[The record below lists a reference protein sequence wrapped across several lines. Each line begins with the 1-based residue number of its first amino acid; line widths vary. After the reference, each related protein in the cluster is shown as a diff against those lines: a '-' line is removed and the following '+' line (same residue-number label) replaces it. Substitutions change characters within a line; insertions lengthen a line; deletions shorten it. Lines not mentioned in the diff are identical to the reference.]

1 VSANKVA
8 WCGVWSRDHNNIR
21 YSELLPRLTAVDKY
35 YVHLSRWWPVRGV
48 QRRIW
53 QPLLIRLLRA
63 RYTTLLCTAWWQAS
77 LFAGRVVIDLD
88 DPVFT
93 AREAGALAGRNVAC
107 VVVTTERVRE
117 RLREGGVRTPIEII
131 PQGVAADRIDAR
143 RVREIREGWRE
154 PGGEVIAGLHQP
166 HFELAH
172 ELPERDL
179 ARLYAVDR
187 LLEAFAKVVQEEPQA
202 RLCLVGRPSAGV
214 EALAAHHPWLRL
226 AGYVPHEQVLN
237 YVSAFD
243 IGLFP
248 REVDA
253 GGWGSIK
260 LLEYMACGVP
270 VVGTHVS
277 EMEEVLGAKAGVRA
291 EDWEQF
297 ALWIKRLCRED
308 SLRVAF
314 GERGRAYA
322 SEHSWAA
329 VAEQYQ
335 RKLGEVA
342 GSVQRGSEVDLTAH
356 R

>member
-1 VSANKVA
+1 MSTNKVA
-8 WCGVWSRDHNNIR
+8 WCGAWSRDHNNIR
-21 YSELLPRLTAVDKY
+21 YSELLPRLPAVDKY
-35 YVHLSRWWPVRGV
+35 YVHLSPWWPVRGV

-53 QPLLIRLLRA
+53 QPFLVRLLA
-63 RYTTLLCTAWWQAS
+63 RRYATFLCTAWWQAR

-88 DPVFT
+88 DPTFS
-93 AREAGALAGRNVAC
+93 ASEAAALAGRNVVC
-107 VVVTTERVRE
+107 VVVTTEHVRE
-117 RLREGGVRTPIEII
+117 RLREAGLRTPLEVI
-131 PQGVAADRIDAR
+131 PQGVATERIDAR
-143 RVREIREGWRE
+143 RVREIREGWRA

-166 HFELAH
+166 HFELAR
-172 ELPERDL
+172 ELPDRDL
-179 ARLYAVDR
+179 ARMYAVDR
-187 LLEAFAKVVQEEPQA
+187 LLEAFAKVVQEESQA

-214 EALAAHHPWLRL
+214 EAFAARHPWLRL
-226 AGYVPHEQVLN
+226 TGYVPHEQVLN

-270 VVGTHVS
+270 VIGTRVS
-277 EMEEVLGAKAGVRA
+277 EMDEVLAAKAGVRA
-291 EDWEQF
+291 EGWDEF

-308 SLRVAF
+308 PLRVAF

-322 SEHSWAA
+322 AGRNWTH

-335 RKLGEVA
+335 QLLTRVA
-342 GSVQRGSEVDLTAH
+342 ASRDH
-356 R
+356 